1 MRNIGQLRRVE
12 KQLIKDLK
20 ESALSLVNLGKRYGV
35 SRQAIFQFA
44 QKMGIKRPK
53 REHTKNCSFCL
64 SLLRIAQKPHSD
76 FISSQTIKEQ
86 LRLGSQGLAYHIHI
100 LSENGLISPKFG
112 KLRSRKAELVYQL
125 YFKKGLPVET
135 IRKQVKFKNLN
146 EVIKRHK
153 TLGWNVPDSFFTY
166 NGKQRRKLPL
176 KKRTKSSLLNPLNKD
191 LSSLL

>member
-1 MRNIGQLRRVE
+1 MRNIGRLRNVE
-12 KQLIKDLK
+12 DRLIKDLK
-20 ESALSLVNLGKRYGV
+20 KSILTFADLGKRYGV

-53 REHTKNCSFCL
+53 REHPKSCSFCL

-76 FISSQTIKEQ
+76 FISSQTIKDQ

-100 LSENGLISPKFG
+100 LSEKGLVSPKFG
-112 KLRSRKAELVYQL
+112 RLRSRKAELAYQL

-135 IRKQVKFKNLN
+135 IRKQVKFKNFN

-153 TLGWNVPDSFFTY
+153 TLGWDVPDSFFTY
-166 NGKQRRKLPL
+166 NGKERRKAAFR
-176 KKRTKSSLLNPLNKD
+176 KKI
-191 LSSLL
+191 